1 MGSIKNLGLVI
12 NSDLIFNEDDFGRPI
27 SERLSEILRRNTSKN
42 DLANIAIQSE
52 VSFSTIRDVIYRTNS
67 LTKVN
72 AMAIS
77 LLIHAAYENSIGYKL
92 RAEEDIMFLG
102 RLLKV

>member
-1 MGSIKNLGLVI
+1 
-12 NSDLIFNEDDFGRPI
+12 
-27 SERLSEILRRNTSKN
+27 
-42 DLANIAIQSE
+42 
-52 VSFSTIRDVIYRTNS
+52 

-92 RAEEDIMFLG
+92 RAEGDIMFLG